1 MGYLIAFDGID
12 ASGKTTQAKI
22 LEKKL
27 RDAGKDV
34 LYLTFPDYESES
46 SSLVRLYL
54 NGELGKNPDD
64 VNAYAAS
71 SFFAAD
77 RYVSYMTNWK
87 SFYDKKDSIILANR
101 YTTANAV
108 HQLSKLPE
116 TKWDEF
122 LDWLY
127 DYEFKKL
134 KIPKPD
140 LTVLFDMHIDVSLRL
155 IEERAKKTQSKK
167 DIHEADPRYLKK
179 SYEAGQYAAKYLGW
193 KKIVCYRK
201 NESGMLVPKSE
212 EEISEDLFELV
223 GRDDLGAPG
232 DKNYKY

>member
-27 RDAGKDV
+27 RESGKEV
-34 LYLTFPDYESES
+34 LYLTFPDYGSGS
-46 SSLVRLYL
+46 SALVELYL
-54 NGELGKNPDD
+54 NGELGKNPAD

-77 RYVSYMTNWK
+77 RYVSYITKWK
-87 SFYDKKDSIILANR
+87 AFYEREDTIILANR

-108 HQLSKLPE
+108 HQLAKLE
-116 TKWDEF
+116 RTEWDKF

-127 DYEFKKL
+127 DYEFDKL

-140 LTVLFDMHIDVSLRL
+140 LTVLFDMHPDVAFKL
-155 IEERAKKTQSKK
+155 IEKRAQETQAKK
-167 DIHEADPRYLKK
+167 DIHEMNFEYLRNC
-179 SYEAGQYAAKYLGW
+179 YEAGQYAAKYLGW
-193 KKIVCYRK
+193 EKIGCYQK
-201 NESGMLVPKSE
+201 DDYGGLIPKSE
-212 EEISEDLFELV
+212 EEINKNLFGLI
-223 GRDDLGAPG
+223 
-232 DKNYKY
+232 KNI